1 MSNSN
6 PIHLTSPFMEQ
17 QSNTDMPGLYYTQ
30 EQSFSHGGPISE
42 RLAAMNA
49 RIKQLE
55 ILLLDAVNAR
65 TKQLQKEERNEYNK
79 LKKAS
84 KLAPRVSKA
93 KNPSKLAPKVS
104 KAKNPSNLA
113 PKVSK
118 AKKPSV
124 WVNVPL
130 NQRPANRRGR
140 KPGQRYETYK
150 PIDQRYLETEG
161 AQKIQAIVIPPVE
174 HGPNDTVGSQTHS
187 LPMATHTPQAST
199 TSPAN
204 NTLSMD
210 QTAVHMMAP
219 QVYPVFEQPDYDV
232 AFMHAQSVAPIT
244 VAPQFPVDQ
253 SQVYSAFEQPNYD
266 VASMHGMFSNVVLGE
281 GFVVKPCAYEN
292 TAQPVA
298 PVAVTPQFSTDQSEA
313 FLPSGQYPWSSDAEV
328 DYSVPMNGVPTV
340 PMNDFPTTVAAQF
353 SADQS
358 RAFLT
363 SEQYPWYSNEKV
375 DYNIP
380 MNDLSTTVAPH
391 FSADQSQAFLPS
403 GQYPRDS
410 DENIDWSFLTK
421 PLPSRLER
429 YPYFSDEDVDYSV
442 PMNDLPAVPM
452 NNFPTDPTTIDS
464 SLFSFK

>member
-1 MSNSN
+1 MNNSN
-6 PIHLTSPFMEQ
+6 PIHMTSPFMQQ
-17 QSNTDMPGLYYTQ
+17 QSNTDMSGLYYTQ
-30 EQSFSHGGPISE
+30 EQSFSSGGPISE
-42 RLAAMNA
+42 KLAAINA

-55 ILLLDAVNAR
+55 ILLLDAMNAR
-65 TKQLQKEERNEYNK
+65 TKQLQKEKRNEYNK

-84 KLAPRVSKA
+84 KLAP
-93 KNPSKLAPKVS
+93 
-104 KAKNPSNLA
+104 
-113 PKVSK
+113 KVSK
-118 AKKPSV
+118 AKKPGQYD
-124 WVNVPL
+124 NVPL

-150 PIDQRYLETEG
+150 PLDQRYPETEG
-161 AQKIQAIVIPPVE
+161 AQKIQAMVIPPVE
-174 HGPNDTVGSQTHS
+174 HDPNDTVGFQTHS

-219 QVYPVFEQPDYDV
+219 QVYPGFEQPEYGV
-232 AFMHAQSVAPIT
+232 NLMHGMFSNIVLGEGFVVERFAYEKIAQSVAPIA
-244 VAPQFPVDQ
+244 VAPQFPADQ

>member
-232 AFMHAQSVAPIT
+232 AFMH
-244 VAPQFPVDQ
+244 
-253 SQVYSAFEQPNYD
+253 
-266 VASMHGMFSNVVLGE
+266 
-281 GFVVKPCAYEN
+281 
-292 TAQPVA
+292 
-298 PVAVTPQFSTDQSEA
+298 
-313 FLPSGQYPWSSDAEV
+313 
-328 DYSVPMNGVPTV
+328 
-340 PMNDFPTTVAAQF
+340 
-353 SADQS
+353 
-358 RAFLT
+358 
-363 SEQYPWYSNEKV
+363 
-375 DYNIP
+375 
-380 MNDLSTTVAPH
+380 
-391 FSADQSQAFLPS
+391 
-403 GQYPRDS
+403 
-410 DENIDWSFLTK
+410 
-421 PLPSRLER
+421 
-429 YPYFSDEDVDYSV
+429 
-442 PMNDLPAVPM
+442 
-452 NNFPTDPTTIDS
+452 
-464 SLFSFK
+464 